1 MKSQEKGRFIRNV
14 GDKLKGLPARL
25 SILMGSVALASNLF
39 EGSVLG
45 QPKIGIGNLLEPTA
59 VVAAGAAAG
68 IALGALLESV
78 RGLRSSSAANNP
90 VTEDRAEL

>member
-14 GDKLKGLPARL
+14 GDKLKGLPTRF
-25 SILMGSVALASNLF
+25 GSVIGAVALSGKLLA
-39 EGSVLG
+39 GSILG
-45 QPKIGIGNLLEPTA
+45 QPRIGNLLESTA
-59 VVAAGAAAG
+59 VGAAGAAAG